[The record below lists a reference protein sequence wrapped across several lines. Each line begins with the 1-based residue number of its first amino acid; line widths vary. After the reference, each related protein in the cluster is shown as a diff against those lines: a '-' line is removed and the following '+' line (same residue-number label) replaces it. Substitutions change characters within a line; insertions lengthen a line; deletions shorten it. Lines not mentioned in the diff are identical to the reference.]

1 MNRFPIP
8 AASPPHADSRI
19 IGAVFS
25 TRTPPSLS
33 PNRISAALDRA
44 RKRGPIIDL
53 TESNPTR
60 AGFVTDTAR
69 LAALLSS
76 PDAVRYEPDPRGWI
90 GARQSVV
97 EYYQARGSIVDT
109 DRLVLTASTSEG
121 YALLFKL
128 LCDAADEVLV
138 PTPSY
143 PLFEHLANAECVRAM
158 PYRLDFDGRWC
169 LDAAELERVATP
181 RTRAVIVVSPNNPTG
196 SVLTTPEVDAVVEFC
211 RRRRIALICD
221 EVFADYP
228 HRVPVSA
235 ARAPFD
241 HEGVLTFTLN
251 GLSKIAGLPQ
261 LKAGWILASG
271 SRRLVAEAMPKLEFL
286 ADLYLSVGTPV
297 QRALPGLLEIAPSIR
312 SAIREAT
319 GANLASLNEAVR
331 GTAVDVLPVEAG
343 WVAVLRIPRILD
355 DESFA
360 LRLIEEDSTVVQPG
374 YFYDF
379 ADERS
384 VVVSLLTAPLVFLDG
399 VGRLLALVERL

>member
-1 MNRFPIP
+1 MKRFAIP
-8 AASPPHADSRI
+8 ATSLWRADSRI

-44 RKRGPIIDL
+44 RSRGPIVDL

-60 AGFVTDTAR
+60 AGFVTDPAR

-76 PDAVRYEPDPRGWI
+76 ADAVRYEPDPRGWI
-90 GARQSVV
+90 GARDSIV
-97 EYYQARGSIVDT
+97 EYYGARGSSVGA

-128 LCDAADEVLV
+128 LCDSGDEVLV

-158 PYRLDFDGRWC
+158 PYRLDFDGRWY
-169 LDAAELERVATP
+169 LDAAELERVATA

-196 SVLTTPEVDAVVEFC
+196 SVLTTPEVGAVLEFC
-211 RRRRIALICD
+211 RRRGIALICD

-228 HRVPVSA
+228 NRLPPDA
-235 ARAPFD
+235 APAPFD
-241 HEGVLTFTLN
+241 HDAVLAFTLN

-271 SRRLVAEAMPKLEFL
+271 SRRLVAEAMPRLEFL

-312 SAIREAT
+312 DSIREAT
-319 GANLASLNEAVR
+319 GANLAVLLESVL

-355 DESFA
+355 DETFA
-360 LRLIEEDSTVVQPG
+360 LKLLEEYSTVVQPG

-384 VVVSLLTAPLVFLDG
+384 VVVSLLTAPSVFRDG
-399 VGRLLALVERL
+399 VSRLLALVERL

>member
-1 MNRFPIP
+1 MNRLTIP
-8 AASPPHADSRI
+8 AASPRHADSRI
-19 IGAVFS
+19 ICAVFS

-33 PNRISAALDRA
+33 PNRISAALDHA
-44 RKRGPIIDL
+44 RKRGPIVDL

-60 AGFVTDTAR
+60 AGFVTDPSR
-69 LAALLSS
+69 LAALLAS

-97 EYYQARGSIVDT
+97 EYYADRGSIVDI

-128 LCDAADEVLV
+128 LCDSGDEVLV

-143 PLFEHLANAECVRAM
+143 PLFEHLANAECVRAV

-169 LDAAELERVATP
+169 LDAGELERVATP

-196 SVLTTPEVDAVVEFC
+196 SVLTTSEVDAVVELC
-211 RRRRIALICD
+211 RRRGIALICD

-228 HRVPVSA
+228 HRVPGNA

-241 HEGVLTFTLN
+241 HDGVLTFTLN

-271 SRRLVAEAMPKLEFL
+271 SHRLVAEAMPKLEFL

-319 GANLASLNEAVR
+319 AANLASLDEAVR

-360 LRLIEEDSTVVQPG
+360 LRLLEEDSTVVQPG

-384 VVVSLLTAPLVFLDG
+384 VVVSLLTAPSVFRDG